1 MRKKDRIPLKKML
14 TVGLLPSPI
23 KVFIYKLRGA
33 KIGKNVHI
41 GIGSIIVADSIEI
54 GDNTKIG
61 FASVI
66 RARKLKLG
74 KNVEIGAM
82 TFFDAEEI
90 EIGDESIIREQV
102 YVGGMTTPQSKLK
115 IGKRVK
121 IFQFTFLN
129 PTMPIIIEDDV
140 GIGGRCSIFTHSSW
154 QSVLEGYPVKFAPV
168 VIKRGAWLPWHVFVL
183 PGVTIG
189 EGATIGANS
198 LVAKDIP
205 PYSLAVGIPAKVIK
219 SGENYPM
226 RIDDKAKLDILIKI
240 LDEFADYLRYYGADV
255 EKTSISDDV
264 VKYEFK
270 WRGRGKK
277 TIKQPLIFVSGD
289 LDDEK
294 LRGICCELGQG
305 RSGVILSMHAVDE
318 KGMPDEMMWFD
329 IERKVCWGC
338 SNELGEELRAYLSRY
353 GIRFGSGE
361 GA

>member
-1 MRKKDRIPLKKML
+1 MRKRDRIPLRKML
-14 TVGLLPSPI
+14 TLGLLPSSL
-23 KVFIYKLRGA
+23 KVFIYKLKGA
-33 KIGKNVHI
+33 KIGKNVRI

-66 RARKLKLG
+66 RTRRLKLG

-183 PGVTIG
+183 PGVSIG

-198 LVAKDIP
+198 LVVKDIP

-219 SGENYPM
+219 SGESYPM
-226 RIDDKAKLDILIKI
+226 KIDDNTKLDILIKI
-240 LDEFADYLRYYGADV
+240 LDEFAGYLRYYGADV
-255 EKTSISDDV
+255 EKTSISDVV

-270 WRGRGKK
+270 WHESKRKMV
-277 TIKQPLIFVSGD
+277 KQPLIFIFGS

-294 LRGICCELGQG
+294 LRRIYDELRQG
-305 RSGVILSMHAVDE
+305 LGGVILSMHAVEE
-318 KGMPDEMMWFD
+318 KSMLDKVMWFD
-329 IERKVCWGC
+329 IERKVCWGR

-353 GIRFGSGE
+353 GIRFSSSE
-361 GA
+361 EA